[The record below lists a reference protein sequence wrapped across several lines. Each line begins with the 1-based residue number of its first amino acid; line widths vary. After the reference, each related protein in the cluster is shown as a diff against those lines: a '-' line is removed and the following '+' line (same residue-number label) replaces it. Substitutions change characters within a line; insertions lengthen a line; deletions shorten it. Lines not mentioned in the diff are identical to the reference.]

1 MTLFRQLTLGFFLL
15 ALGVTCGA
23 GWLALR
29 AAEQH
34 GAVTFAAIVAGI
46 TLGAATWQ
54 LFVVERERREHLA
67 ARRFLEQLLRH
78 GEPGC
83 GVSPS
88 LDTLPAVA
96 AGSMWEDSLKQTFEY
111 FSTFQ
116 DRQLVLESARAAADI
131 RLQRLTSQVEWM
143 EAVLSNLGEPVLA
156 VNAYDEIILANRDAE
171 SLLRLKPMVTDKR
184 RLPPIVGC
192 ERLTNM
198 IHEVRRRTSA
208 TLRHEELELEDAAG
222 HKRWYRASAGKLPLA
237 NDVSQDSGAV
247 VVLRDITAQR
257 SMQKQHAEFV
267 SSASH
272 EMKAPLAGIK
282 AYVELLADGDASD
295 EAEREEFLGVING
308 QADRLQRLIDNL
320 LNIARIE
327 AGVVKVSKQSR
338 SINEI
343 LVEAAQVAQ
352 PAAEAKQITL
362 VSDLS
367 PLYLGA
373 LVDRDMM
380 LQAAINLLSNA
391 VKYTPNGGRVTL
403 RSRLADQEILVEVED
418 TGVGLSEEDCRL
430 IFEKFYR
437 VDKDKNMAAGT
448 GLGLALAKH
457 IAEDVHGG
465 KLTVRSKLGV
475 GSTFSISIPHIARTN

>member
-1 MTLFRQLTLGFFLL
+1 MSSPEEKTS
-15 ALGVTCGA
+15 
-23 GWLALR
+23 
-29 AAEQH
+29 
-34 GAVTFAAIVAGI
+34 AVPTADLVDDI
-46 TLGAATWQ
+46 GAAVRSCDTQ
-54 LFVVERERREHLA
+54 F
-67 ARRFLEQLLRH
+67 RRFGNQ
-78 GEPGC
+78 G
-83 GVSPS
+83 SF
-88 LDTLPAVA
+88 
-96 AGSMWEDSLKQTFEY
+96 AGTV
-111 FSTFQ
+111 TTVRCFQ
-116 DRQLVLESARAAADI
+116 DNALLKEV
-131 RLQRLTSQVEWM
+131 
-143 EAVLSNLGEPVLA
+143 LGEDNPGGVLVVDGGA
-156 VNAYDEIILANRDAE
+156 SVHTALVGDLIAERARTHGWAGLVINGAIRDA
-171 SLLRLKPMVTDKR
+171 
-184 RLPPIVGC
+184 
-192 ERLTNM
+192 
-198 IHEVRRRTSA
+198 A
-208 TLRHEELELEDAAG
+208 T
-222 HKRWYRASAGKLPLA
+222 
-237 NDVSQDSGAV
+237 
-247 VVLRDITAQR
+247 QR

-352 PAAEAKQITL
+352 PAAEAKHITL

-391 VKYTPNGGRVTL
+391 VKYTPDGGRVTL
-403 RSRLADQEILVEVED
+403 RSRLADQELLIEVED

-475 GSTFSISIPHIARTN
+475 GSTFSISIPHVARTN